1 MELVQNQLFAGRYRL
16 IEVRGRGS
24 FGEVWLARDEQVGNE
39 LAIKIY
45 IALPN
50 KQDMDE
56 FISEYKIANTLNH
69 PNLLHADYFG
79 EYEHRPYII
88 MPYCPGSSASMVG
101 KMKEEDAWRFLA
113 DVGRGLAYLHGQDII
128 HRDIKPDNVLMDY
141 DGKYVI
147 TDFGV
152 SKKMRSTL
160 RRNSTRA
167 MNSADLAGTV
177 GYMAPELFS
186 SHAEAVQATDIWAL
200 GVTLYELLTGD
211 LPFMGQGGGM
221 QLHGAEIPDLPEK
234 YTKGLQ
240 ATIQACL
247 AKDPWDRPK
256 AEELAEY
263 AQTRVEKRRVPC
275 PWLKKG
281 EKDEAASGTASDTF
295 NATRPLSDSG
305 MASSAAAG
313 SANAAPSS
321 SNQAPAGQRAASAPK
336 PNVKKVDEKDLKPWQ
351 RRNWFISFWLI
362 LCMLG
367 GLVCPIAGW
376 VDEGFSKITLVSIL
390 IGLAYVGGCIALW
403 LNERIGISIVWVA
416 SALNLWQNWL
426 WQYEYP
432 WDYFGQLFAVILI
445 GMTLL
450 CMFFLFIQRRGKSGW
465 KLLDDDA
472 EFWGVCKVLIGG
484 YLLTLLFSFNI
495 GVYSNYYGDDELA
508 GSAGVENIRVYNQSL
523 FYTGT
528 LPSWCKVEKEGLKGF
543 KIKSDAGTVT
553 YLNFSFGQ
561 KSNFR
566 LHYNANTTG
575 KARDCRITVKSV
587 LLEDEDVFVYN
598 QKAYASYLRVN
609 GNTSSESLN
618 FSSGYDSETVS
629 VATDGEYEI
638 EELPSWCS
646 ISNQTKNSFT
656 LSCSNNSSTSSRSGS
671 FSVNA
676 GSYSVRV
683 NVSQAGKASY
693 LRVNGSSSTQYYD
706 VSASS
711 QTKTFNVSSSD
722 SYYVRNLP
730 SWCSVTN
737 KYSGSF
743 GLKINAN
750 KSSYRSDWFTV
761 ECGGKS
767 VRIYIQQ
774 AGNSN
779 KSSRLM
785 VNGSSQSKQYYD
797 VSSSAQT
804 QTFTVSAPGS
814 YKISY
819 LPSWCTVTDKYSN
832 SFKLR
837 INANT
842 TDYRS
847 DWFSVVSGG
856 EEIRVYIR
864 QTAAKKSSAPP
875 KATISNLWVE
885 HNVYEDGKKGMRIH
899 FRLDADNMKGKTGRC
914 SAYFHKEDGT
924 ALVDLNDRYCTTDG
938 KVGCG
943 KDFTPRY
950 ENDYYEDFTLFMP
963 YSELHISR
971 SGSFKFY
978 VTVWYNHNTISEDSA
993 WTSFTMTY

>member
-113 DVGRGLAYLHGQDII
+113 DVSRGLAYLHGQDIV
-128 HRDIKPDNVLMDY
+128 HRDIKPDNVLTDY

-167 MNSADLAGTV
+167 MNSAELAGTV

-200 GVTLYELLTGD
+200 GVTLYELLTGE

-240 ATIQACL
+240 ATVQACL

-281 EKDEAASGTASDTF
+281 EKDEAASGTVSDTF

-305 MASSAAAG
+305 MAGAAAAG
-313 SANAAPSS
+313 SANAAPGS
-321 SNQAPAGQRAASAPK
+321 SNQAPAGQKAASAPK

-432 WDYFGQLFAVILI
+432 WDYFGQFFAVILI

-450 CMFFLFIQRRGKSGW
+450 CMFFFCIQHRGKSGW
-465 KLLDDDA
+465 NLLDDDA

-495 GVYSNYYGDDELA
+495 DFPYSSWGKYEIDES
-508 GSAGVENIRVYNQSL
+508 GGTKRIYVCNQSL
-523 FYTGT
+523 FYTVT
-528 LPSWCKVEKEGLKGF
+528 VPSWCRVEKEGLKGF
-543 KIKSDAGTVT
+543 KIKSDAG
-553 YLNFSFGQ
+553 
-561 KSNFR
+561 
-566 LHYNANTTG
+566 
-575 KARDCRITVKSV
+575 
-587 LLEDEDVFVYN
+587 LEDEDVFVYN

-609 GNTSSESLN
+609 SNTSSESLN

-629 VATDGEYEI
+629 VTTDGEYEI

-671 FSVNA
+671 FSVTA
-676 GSYSVRV
+676 GEYSVRV

-693 LRVNGSSSTQYYD
+693 LSVNGSSSTQYYD

-767 VRIYIQQ
+767 VRIYIRQ
-774 AGNSN
+774 A
-779 KSSRLM
+779 
-785 VNGSSQSKQYYD
+785 
-797 VSSSAQT
+797 
-804 QTFTVSAPGS
+804 
-814 YKISY
+814 
-819 LPSWCTVTDKYSN
+819 
-832 SFKLR
+832 
-837 INANT
+837 ANT
-842 TDYRS
+842 APT
-847 DWFSVVSGG
+847 G
-856 EEIRVYIR
+856 EIHKV
-864 QTAAKKSSAPP
+864 
-875 KATISNLWVE
+875 WVD
-885 HNVYEDGKKGMRIH
+885 HNVYEDGVKGMRVH
-899 FRLDADNMKGKTGRC
+899 VKFSVYGMKGKSGQC
-914 SAYFHKEDGT
+914 ALYFYDNQGESLRDI
-924 ALVDLNDRYCTTDG
+924 NQRYRTSNGNVATHD
-938 KVGCG
+938 
-943 KDFTPRY
+943 DFTPGY
-950 ENDYYEDFTLFMP
+950 ENTIYNDFDVFMP
-963 YSELHISR
+963 YSELHITR
-971 SGSFKFY
+971 SGSYKFY
-978 VTVWYNHNTISEDSA
+978 VIVWYGQKELAESS
-993 WTSFTMTY
+993 WVGFTYTL

>member
-56 FISEYKIANTLNH
+56 FISEYKIAKTLNH

-113 DVGRGLAYLHGQDII
+113 DVSRGLAYLHGQDII

-281 EKDEAASGTASDTF
+281 EKDETASGTVSDTF

-305 MASSAAAG
+305 MAGAAAAG

-495 GVYSNYYGDDELA
+495 DFPYSSWGKYEIDES
-508 GSAGVENIRVYNQSL
+508 GGTKRIYVCNQSL
-523 FYTGT
+523 FYTVT
-528 LPSWCKVEKEGLKGF
+528 VPSWCRVEKEGLKGF
-543 KIKSDAGTVT
+543 KIKSDAGST

-561 KSNFR
+561 KSSFL

-609 GNTSSESLN
+609 SNTSSESLN

-629 VATDGEYEI
+629 VTTDGEYEI

-671 FSVNA
+671 FSVTA
-676 GSYSVRV
+676 GEYSVRV

-693 LRVNGSSSTQYYD
+693 LSVNGSSSTQYYD

-767 VRIYIQQ
+767 VRIYIRQ
-774 AGNSN
+774 A
-779 KSSRLM
+779 
-785 VNGSSQSKQYYD
+785 
-797 VSSSAQT
+797 
-804 QTFTVSAPGS
+804 
-814 YKISY
+814 
-819 LPSWCTVTDKYSN
+819 
-832 SFKLR
+832 
-837 INANT
+837 ANT
-842 TDYRS
+842 APT
-847 DWFSVVSGG
+847 G
-856 EEIRVYIR
+856 EIHKV
-864 QTAAKKSSAPP
+864 
-875 KATISNLWVE
+875 WVD
-885 HNVYEDGKKGMRIH
+885 HNVYEDGVKGMRVH
-899 FRLDADNMKGKTGRC
+899 VKFSVYGMKGKSGQC
-914 SAYFHKEDGT
+914 ALYFYDNQGESLRDI
-924 ALVDLNDRYCTTDG
+924 NQRYRTSNGNVATHD
-938 KVGCG
+938 
-943 KDFTPRY
+943 DFTPGY
-950 ENDYYEDFTLFMP
+950 ENTIYNDFDVFMP
-963 YSELHISR
+963 NSELHITR
-971 SGSFKFY
+971 SGSYKFY
-978 VTVWYNHNTISEDSA
+978 VIVWYGQKKLAESS
-993 WTSFTMTY
+993 WVGFTYTL

>member
-1 MELVQNQLFAGRYRL
+1 MELVQNQLFAERYRL

-321 SNQAPAGQRAASAPK
+321 PNQAPAGQRAASAPK

-351 RRNWFISFWLI
+351 RRNGFVNFWIWFSAIA
-362 LCMLG
+362 
-367 GLVCPIAGW
+367 GLVI
-376 VDEGFSKITLVSIL
+376 GFVPVIEYDTTKIMWTGALL
-390 IGLAYVGGCIALW
+390 GLAYFFGGFGLWYNGRAGLW
-403 LNERIGISIVWVA
+403 LMSLCGILCLIAEYLWPSTFVSLWWVQMA
-416 SALNLWQNWL
+416 FAILLMIFMLIPKNGVSA
-426 WQYEYP
+426 
-432 WDYFGQLFAVILI
+432 
-445 GMTLL
+445 
-450 CMFFLFIQRRGKSGW
+450 W
-465 KLLDDDA
+465 KLFL
-472 EFWGVCKVLIGG
+472 EESESGETGRLWGNGLGWSLGVIAVLCFFCWTSEVDIYYSGTNLLELESDGG
-484 YLLTLLFSFNI
+484 YESVIVLSDGI
-495 GVYSNYYGDDELA
+495 DYSVDA
-508 GSAGVENIRVYNQSL
+508 
-523 FYTGT
+523 
-528 LPSWCKVEKEGLKGF
+528 PSWCSINSKSIHGF
-543 KIKSDAGTVT
+543 DLWYSK
-553 YLNFSFGQ
+553 
-561 KSNFR
+561 
-566 LHYNANTTG
+566 NTTG
-575 KARDCRITVKSV
+575 KLRRGTIVIKSGSKTYR
-587 LLEDEDVFVYN
+587 EDISQEANVSF
-598 QKAYASYLRVN
+598 LRVN

-629 VATDGEYEI
+629 VTTDGEYEI

-646 ISNQTKNSFT
+646 ISNQTKNGFT

-671 FSVNA
+671 FSVTA
-676 GSYSVRV
+676 GEYSVRV

-693 LRVNGSSSTQYYD
+693 LSVNGSSSTQYYD

-743 GLKINAN
+743 SLKINAN

-914 SAYFHKEDGT
+914 SAYFHKDDGT

-938 KVGCG
+938 KVSCG
-943 KDFTPRY
+943 KDFTPGY
-950 ENDYYEDFTLFMP
+950 ENTYYEDFTLFMP

>member
-1 MELVQNQLFAGRYRL
+1 MELVQNQLFAERYRL

-523 FYTGT
+523 FYTVT

-899 FRLDADNMKGKTGRC
+899 FRLDADNMKGKQ
-914 SAYFHKEDGT
+914 EDV
-924 ALVDLNDRYCTTDG
+924 LL
-938 KVGCG
+938 
-943 KDFTPRY
+943 
-950 ENDYYEDFTLFMP
+950 
-963 YSELHISR
+963 ISIR
-971 SGSFKFY
+971 KMGLLWL
-978 VTVWYNHNTISEDSA
+978 T
-993 WTSFTMTY
+993 

>member
-1 MELVQNQLFAGRYRL
+1 MELVRNQLFAERYRL

-523 FYTGT
+523 FYTVT

-730 SWCSVTN
+730 SWCSVAN

-761 ECGGKS
+761 ECGNKS

-774 AGNSN
+774 AASTAP
-779 KSSRLM
+779 
-785 VNGSSQSKQYYD
+785 
-797 VSSSAQT
+797 SA
-804 QTFTVSAPGS
+804 S
-814 YKISY
+814 IS
-819 LPSWCTVTDKYSN
+819 D
-832 SFKLR
+832 
-837 INANT
+837 
-842 TDYRS
+842 
-847 DWFSVVSGG
+847 
-856 EEIRVYIR
+856 
-864 QTAAKKSSAPP
+864 
-875 KATISNLWVE
+875 LWVE
-885 HNVYEDGKKGMRIH
+885 LNAYNSNVYLASKMGMWIH

-914 SAYFHKEDGT
+914 SAYFYKEDGT
-924 ALVDLNDRYCTTDG
+924 PLRALSDDRYSTEDG
-938 KVGCG
+938 NVAVG

-950 ENDYYEDFTLFMP
+950 ENAFYEDFTLFMP
-963 YSELHISR
+963 YSELHITR
-971 SGSFKFY
+971 RGSHKIKLY
-978 VTVWYNHNTISEDSA
+978 VIVWYKHEQLAESSWVEFYYTL
-993 WTSFTMTY
+993 

>member
-113 DVGRGLAYLHGQDII
+113 DVSRGLAYLHGQDII

-305 MASSAAAG
+305 MAGAAAAG

-523 FYTGT
+523 FYTVT

-761 ECGGKS
+761 ECGNKS

-774 AGNSN
+774 AASTAP
-779 KSSRLM
+779 
-785 VNGSSQSKQYYD
+785 
-797 VSSSAQT
+797 SA
-804 QTFTVSAPGS
+804 S
-814 YKISY
+814 IS
-819 LPSWCTVTDKYSN
+819 D
-832 SFKLR
+832 
-837 INANT
+837 
-842 TDYRS
+842 
-847 DWFSVVSGG
+847 
-856 EEIRVYIR
+856 
-864 QTAAKKSSAPP
+864 
-875 KATISNLWVE
+875 LWVE
-885 HNVYEDGKKGMRIH
+885 LNAYNSNVYLASKMGMWIH

-914 SAYFHKEDGT
+914 SAYFYKEDGT
-924 ALVDLNDRYCTTDG
+924 PLRALSDDRYSTEDG
-938 KVGCG
+938 NVAVE

-950 ENDYYEDFTLFMP
+950 ENAFYEDFTLFMP
-963 YSELHISR
+963 YSELHITR
-971 SGSFKFY
+971 RGSHKIKLY
-978 VTVWYNHNTISEDSA
+978 VIVWYKHEQLAESSWVEFYYTL
-993 WTSFTMTY
+993 

>member
-1 MELVQNQLFAGRYRL
+1 MELVQNQLFARRYRL

-113 DVGRGLAYLHGQDII
+113 DVSRGLAYLHGQDII

-200 GVTLYELLTGD
+200 GVTLYELLAGD

-321 SNQAPAGQRAASAPK
+321 PNQAPAGQKAASAPK

-416 SALNLWQNWL
+416 SALNLWQLWL
-426 WQYEYP
+426 WQDR
-432 WDYFGQLFAVILI
+432 WGDSGLFIFALILI

-450 CMFFLFIQRRGKSGW
+450 CMFFLCIRRRGKSGW
-465 KLLDDDA
+465 NLLDDDA
-472 EFWGVCKVLIGG
+472 EFWGVCKVLVGG
-484 YLLTLLFSFNI
+484 YLITLLFSFNI
-495 GVYSNYYGDDELA
+495 DSPYFSYYKIDES
-508 GSAGVENIRVYNQSL
+508 GGTRRIYVCNQSL
-523 FYTGT
+523 FYTVT
-528 LPSWCKVEKEGLKGF
+528 VPSWCRVEKEGLKGF
-543 KIKSDAGTVT
+543 KIKSDAGST

-561 KSNFR
+561 ESSFL

-575 KARDCRITVKSV
+575 EARDCRVK
-587 LLEDEDVFVYN
+587 LKAGLGGAEDILVYR
-598 QKAYASYLRVN
+598 QEAYVSYLRVN
-609 GNTSSESLN
+609 GSTSSESLN

-638 EELPSWCS
+638 GELPSWCS
-646 ISNQTKNSFT
+646 ISNQTKNGFT

-671 FSVNA
+671 FSVTA
-676 GSYSVRV
+676 GEYSVRV

-693 LRVNGSSSTQYYD
+693 LSVNGSSSTQYYD

-864 QTAAKKSSAPP
+864 QTAAYKS
-875 KATISNLWVE
+875 K
-885 HNVYEDGKKGMRIH
+885 RQ
-899 FRLDADNMKGKTGRC
+899 F
-914 SAYFHKEDGT
+914 
-924 ALVDLNDRYCTTDG
+924 
-938 KVGCG
+938 
-943 KDFTPRY
+943 
-950 ENDYYEDFTLFMP
+950 
-963 YSELHISR
+963 
-971 SGSFKFY
+971 
-978 VTVWYNHNTISEDSA
+978 
-993 WTSFTMTY
+993 

>member
-1 MELVQNQLFAGRYRL
+1 MVQNQLFAGRYRL

-113 DVGRGLAYLHGQDII
+113 DVSRGLAYLHGQDIV

-141 DGKYVI
+141 DGKYMI

-281 EKDEAASGTASDTF
+281 EKEAVDSEAASNAL
-295 NATRPLSDSG
+295 NATTPLSASG
-305 MASSAAAG
+305 AANPAS
-313 SANAAPSS
+313 
-321 SNQAPAGQRAASAPK
+321 AGQKAAFAPK
-336 PNVKKVDEKDLKPWQ
+336 PNVKKVEEKGLKPWQ
-351 RRNWFISFWLI
+351 RRNGFVNFWIWFSAIA
-362 LCMLG
+362 
-367 GLVCPIAGW
+367 GLVI
-376 VDEGFSKITLVSIL
+376 GFVPVIEYDTTKIMWTGALL
-390 IGLAYVGGCIALW
+390 GLAYFFGGFGLWYNGRAGLW
-403 LNERIGISIVWVA
+403 LMSLCGILCLIAEYLWPSTFVSLWWVQMA
-416 SALNLWQNWL
+416 FAILLMIFMLIPKNGVSA
-426 WQYEYP
+426 
-432 WDYFGQLFAVILI
+432 
-445 GMTLL
+445 
-450 CMFFLFIQRRGKSGW
+450 W
-465 KLLDDDA
+465 KLFSMGSDSG
-472 EFWGVCKVLIGG
+472 ETGKVWGNTLGWSWGGIAVLCFFCWTSEVDIYYSGTNLLELESDGG
-484 YLLTLLFSFNI
+484 YESVIVLSDGI
-495 GVYSNYYGDDELA
+495 DYSVDA
-508 GSAGVENIRVYNQSL
+508 
-523 FYTGT
+523 
-528 LPSWCKVEKEGLKGF
+528 PSWCSINSKSIHGF
-543 KIKSDAGTVT
+543 DLWYSK
-553 YLNFSFGQ
+553 
-561 KSNFR
+561 
-566 LHYNANTTG
+566 NTTG
-575 KARDCRITVKSV
+575 KLRRGTIVIKSGSKTYR
-587 LLEDEDVFVYN
+587 EDISQEANVSF
-598 QKAYASYLRVN
+598 LRVN

-629 VATDGEYEI
+629 VTTDGEYEI

-671 FSVNA
+671 FSVTA
-676 GSYSVRV
+676 GEYSVRV

-693 LRVNGSSSTQYYD
+693 LSVNGSSSTQYYD

-938 KVGCG
+938 KVSCG
-943 KDFTPRY
+943 KDFTPGY
-950 ENDYYEDFTLFMP
+950 ENTYYEDFTLFMP